1 VADEKLRLEAELAE
15 VLKRLE
21 ALTPVASA
29 TAPAVNRQ
37 AWLVTLIFLA
47 LLLPFA
53 GSGIYVLNHF
63 EALRHLSGSAPA
75 PMAAGSGAAP
85 DPAQMVARLEQRL
98 RENPDDAAGWARLG
112 RSYAVLGQQTQS
124 QGHGEYL
131 EKAYAAF
138 TRAERLAP
146 QDPNILAE
154 FAWFL
159 FSMDPNN
166 TEGEVAQLYDRLYKV
181 APDHTDALWFT
192 GLAAF
197 KKGDVRTAVARWEKL
212 LKQIPPENPNRK
224 NLEQAINQAKAKLQA
239 KK

>member
-1 VADEKLRLEAELAE
+1 VDEKLRLEAELAE

-21 ALTPVASA
+21 TLTLAA
-29 TAPAVNRQ
+29 TVTAVPAANRQ

-63 EALRHLSGSAPA
+63 EALRNISGSGPA
-75 PMAAGSGAAP
+75 PMATGPGGAP

-98 RENPDDAAGWARLG
+98 RENPNDAAGWARLG

-138 TRAERLAP
+138 VRAERLAP

-166 TEGEVAQLYDRLYKV
+166 TEGEVAQIYDRLYKI

-224 NLEQAINQAKAKLQA
+224 NLEQAINQAKAKLPS
-239 KK
+239 K